1 MNYLKNIKNSKKHLY
16 FAIIYTIFVSF
27 IHSLYP
33 LSIMLETYFVINKKV
48 YELIFFT
55 IFILL
60 LYIFD
65 IKFLTIN
72 YNVYKYK
79 VSMKISNE
87 IKENISKKIFNC
99 KTNFALKSDK
109 FNSWNIND
117 IEQIQYMFIENIFEF
132 INSIFTIIIV
142 SFYLIYINYILIIS
156 SIILTL
162 IMIFIP
168 KLYLHIY
175 ENSNTKYNTFFEKYL
190 SMITN
195 LFDGFNILYFSNNQ
209 DKFKDK
215 IISESVNIKNVKIE
229 KEIKKNRYN
238 FLLNFTKVLSNFT
251 INAISYILIL
261 FGKINFSTILG
272 IYQVFNLFNS
282 SIISLINILS
292 SMKIGISVLDNIF
305 SELKTENIDNSNL
318 KTIDKIDKIEF
329 NNVSLSYN
337 NKKIFDNL
345 NFTFFDKNI
354 YCIQGSSGSGK
365 SSITKM
371 LYKFESN
378 YSGSILLNN
387 ININDISHH
396 SLFNLIEYLPE
407 TTPILYSDIYNNIS
421 LFSDYDKE
429 NIDNILNL
437 LNLSNINDVS
447 NMSTGQKQR
456 LSIARALFNNKDII
470 ILDETLDNI
479 DKNNRFMI
487 ENILLDKFKFSIHI
501 SHHLSDN
508 ILSKTSNSLYL
519 Q

>member
-1 MNYLKNIKNSKKHLY
+1 MKYLKNIKNSKKHLY
-16 FAIIYTIFVSF
+16 LAIIYTIFVSF

-48 YELIFFT
+48 YELIFFA

-156 SIILTL
+156 SILLTL

-195 LFDGFNILYFSNNQ
+195 LFDGFNILYFSNKQ

-215 IISESVNIKNVKIE
+215 IIYESIIIKNAKIE

-251 INAISYILIL
+251 INAIAYILIL
-261 FGKINFSTILG
+261 FGKIHFSTILG

-292 SMKIGISVLDNIF
+292 SIKIGISILDNIF
-305 SELKTENIDNSNL
+305 LELKNEKIDNSNL
-318 KTIDKIDKIEF
+318 KTINKINKIEF
-329 NNVSLSYN
+329 KNVSLSYENKAIFN
-337 NKKIFDNL
+337 NINFTLFDN
-345 NFTFFDKNI
+345 NI
-354 YCIQGSSGSGK
+354 YCIQGPSGSGK
-365 SSITKM
+365 STLAKM
-371 LYKFESN
+371 LTKIETVYKGDILINGINIKEISN
-378 YSGSILLNN
+378 Y
-387 ININDISHH
+387 
-396 SLFNLIEYLPE
+396 SLFNLIDYIPE
-407 TTPILYSDIYNNIS
+407 FTPILNSNIYDNIT
-421 LFSDYDKE
+421 LFSNYDKE
-429 NIDNILNL
+429 YIDTILNL

-447 NMSTGQKQR
+447 NMSTGQNQR

-470 ILDETLDNI
+470 ILDESLDNI

-519 Q
+519 K

>member
-1 MNYLKNIKNSKKHLY
+1 MKYLKNIKNSKKYLY
-16 FAIIYTIFVSF
+16 LAIIYTIFVSF

-48 YELIFFT
+48 YELIFFAM
-55 IFILL
+55 FILL

-79 VSMKISNE
+79 ISMKISNE
-87 IKENISKKIFNC
+87 IKENISKNIFNC
-99 KTNFALKSDK
+99 KTSFALKSDK

-215 IISESVNIKNVKIE
+215 IIYESIIIKNTKIE

-238 FLLNFTKVLSNFT
+238 FLLHFTKVLSNFT

-318 KTIDKIDKIEF
+318 KTINKINKIEF
-329 NNVSLSYN
+329 KNVSLSYENKAIFN
-337 NKKIFDNL
+337 NINFTLFDN
-345 NFTFFDKNI
+345 NI
-354 YCIQGSSGSGK
+354 YCIQGPSGSGK
-365 SSITKM
+365 STLAKM
-371 LYKFESN
+371 LTKIETVYKGDILINGINIKEISN
-378 YSGSILLNN
+378 Y
-387 ININDISHH
+387 
-396 SLFNLIEYLPE
+396 SLFNLIDYIPE
-407 TTPILYSDIYNNIS
+407 STPILNSNIYDNIT
-421 LFSDYDKE
+421 LFSNYDKE
-429 NIDNILNL
+429 YIDTILNL

-447 NMSTGQKQR
+447 NISTGQKQR

-470 ILDETLDNI
+470 ILDESLDNI

-519 Q
+519 K